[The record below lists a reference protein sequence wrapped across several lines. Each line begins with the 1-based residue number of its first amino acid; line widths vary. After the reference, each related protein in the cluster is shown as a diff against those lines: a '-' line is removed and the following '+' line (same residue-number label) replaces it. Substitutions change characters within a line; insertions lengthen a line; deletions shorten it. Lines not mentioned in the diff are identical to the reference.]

1 MDARLVRCDRLAQ
14 LEERLLLVR
23 RLVNEPASP
32 ARGRG
37 WLLEYCRRTGTDE
50 RQMWRALARYRHQGV
65 AGLLTEDHTGTTIFD
80 RRGVLGRQHI
90 LRLLIDAP
98 PRLLSDFQALAWLLE
113 LLGDRLRFI
122 CGWVLEFFLDPDTW
136 PDPEPDQIESA
147 CAMLLNKLEEELARL
162 RAVLDQSPAV
172 CLAEV
177 FDEYRE
183 SLWQRAAAGEH
194 SELP

>member
-23 RLVNEPASP
+23 RLVNEPTSP
-32 ARGRG
+32 ARRRG
-37 WLLEYCRRTGTDE
+37 WLLEYCRRTASDE

-65 AGLLTEDHTGTTIFD
+65 AGLLIEDRSGTSIFD
-80 RRGVLGRQHI
+80 RRGVLGRQH
-90 LRLLIDAP
+90 LLSVLIDAP

-113 LLGDRLRFI
+113 MLGDRLRFV

-136 PDPEPDQIESA
+136 PHPEPDQVESA

-162 RAVLDQSPAV
+162 RAILDQFPGC
-172 CLAEV
+172 CLAERCE
-177 FDEYRE
+177 EYRE

-194 SELP
+194 SDLP